1 MAVATCLPG
10 LNPAA
15 YTPHFLH
22 GSQRNWPE
30 TNCYVD
36 LWIEVINAMGLQ
48 PEAALGFTVTQD
60 FEGDQFT
67 FFKFPL
73 EDLAALFALSV
84 QELAIYDCV
93 ESHTLEQ
100 VQRGRLV
107 LIEVDS
113 HYLPDTAGVS
123 YQLTHGKTTIGVNYL
138 DTEQRI
144 LHYFHNAGFFEL
156 SGADYDGI
164 FRQNYAPGSAQ
175 AALFPYVEFVKRDA
189 HQPAAVT
196 RELAVNLLKHHLRL
210 RPKSNPM
217 RAYQRAFPAHVE
229 VLVQR
234 PMEYFHLYAFNTLRQ
249 IGANFEMLG
258 SHLTWLAS
266 MGESNL
272 DSAINAANEIAAT
285 AKIIQFQL
293 ARAVTR
299 KKFDSFVAGLEPL
312 AVSYDAV
319 FAALAPYCD

>member
-1 MAVATCLPG
+1 MAAATCLPG

-15 YTPHFLH
+15 YAPHFLH

-36 LWIEVINAMGLQ
+36 LWIEILSSMGLQ

-67 FFKFPL
+67 FFKFPP
-73 EDLAALFALSV
+73 EDLAALFGLSV
-84 QELAIYDCV
+84 QELAIYDRV
-93 ESHTLEQ
+93 ESHTFEQ

-113 HYLPDTAGVS
+113 HYLPDTGGVS
-123 YQLTHGKTTIGVNYL
+123 YQLTHGKTTIGVNHL
-138 DTEQRI
+138 DTGRRV

-164 FRQNYAPGSAQ
+164 FRQPYTAGSAQ
-175 AALFPYVEFVKRDA
+175 AALFPYVEFVKNASRK
-189 HQPAAVT
+189 PAAVT
-196 RELAVNLLKHHLRL
+196 HGLAIKLLKHHLL
-210 RPKSNPM
+210 SRPANNPM
-217 RAYQRAFPAHVE
+217 RAFQQGFPAHAE
-229 VLVQR
+229 QLAQR
-234 PMEYFHLYAFNTLRQ
+234 PMDFFHVYAFNTLRQ

-258 SHLTWLAS
+258 SHLSWLATL
-266 MGESNL
+266 GEKNL
-272 DSAINAANEIAAT
+272 ESGISAANEIAAS
-285 AKIIQFQL
+285 AKTIQFQL
-293 ARAVTR
+293 ARAVAR

-312 AVSYDAV
+312 AVAYDAV